1 MRGLRAEEQ
10 KMGWK
15 RRCCWGGGGGGDLL
29 CRLTLVLGFLL
40 PACRTRL
47 YTNHWAVRIAGGLP
61 EANRIA
67 SKYGYVN
74 IGQVTLLTTTSER
87 AGAGSGA
94 GCGEL
99 RRGGR
104 RGTEDWSPCL
114 AALSPVELSFPSR
127 CRPAFLRRLRVK
139 ETMATTGLR
148 CSG

>member
-1 MRGLRAEEQ
+1 MWGLCAEE

-47 YTNHWAVRIAGGLP
+47 YTNHWAVRITGGLP

-87 AGAGSGA
+87 APGS
-94 GCGEL
+94 
-99 RRGGR
+99 
-104 RGTEDWSPCL
+104 
-114 AALSPVELSFPSR
+114 
-127 CRPAFLRRLRVK
+127 RPAGGQGLLPPPCV
-139 ETMATTGLR
+139 AGTGGKGR
-148 CSG
+148 AAPRPP

>member
-1 MRGLRAEEQ
+1 MEEQ

-87 AGAGSGA
+87 AGDGR
-94 GCGEL
+94 L
-99 RRGGR
+99 RPRRGPRATPASRGR
-104 RGTEDWSPCL
+104 R
-114 AALSPVELSFPSR
+114 R
-127 CRPAFLRRLRVK
+127 
-139 ETMATTGLR
+139 
-148 CSG
+148 

>member
-15 RRCCWGGGGGGDLL
+15 RRCFWGGGGGGDLL

-87 AGAGSGA
+87 AGGRVRDGR
-94 GCGEL
+94 L
-99 RRGGR
+99 RPRRGPRATPASRGR
-104 RGTEDWSPCL
+104 R
-114 AALSPVELSFPSR
+114 R
-127 CRPAFLRRLRVK
+127 
-139 ETMATTGLR
+139 
-148 CSG
+148 

>member
-1 MRGLRAEEQ
+1 MWGLCAEEE

-47 YTNHWAVRIAGGLP
+47 YTNHWAVRITGGLP

-74 IGQVTLLTTTSER
+74 TGQVTLLPTTSE
-87 AGAGSGA
+87 
-94 GCGEL
+94 
-99 RRGGR
+99 
-104 RGTEDWSPCL
+104 
-114 AALSPVELSFPSR
+114 
-127 CRPAFLRRLRVK
+127 
-139 ETMATTGLR
+139 
-148 CSG
+148 